1 MLIWR
6 CLAVFVCGCLL
17 LLYLEVQRA
26 RAEISGLRAEVVQ
39 VQALNVQIERL
50 VAQQRYERMTTAEPL
65 KELQAQTSVR
75 YKNETESL
83 RSVPKDVIAQQ
94 ERKVNQGK
102 AADNQSIAAQR
113 AMIDPPL
120 QDGQFPPGVLG
131 QLLEKTHRKN

>member
-1 MLIWR
+1 MLMWR

-17 LLYLEVQRA
+17 LLYLELQRTQ
-26 RAEISGLRAEVVQ
+26 AEISGLRTQVVQ

-50 VAQQRYERMTTAEPL
+50 VAQQRYKRTPTSEPL
-65 KELQAQTSVR
+65 EELQTQTSVR

-94 ERKVNQGK
+94 ERKVNHRK
-102 AADNQSIAAQR
+102 AGDNQSIAAQR

-131 QLLEKTHRKN
+131 ELLAKTSRKN